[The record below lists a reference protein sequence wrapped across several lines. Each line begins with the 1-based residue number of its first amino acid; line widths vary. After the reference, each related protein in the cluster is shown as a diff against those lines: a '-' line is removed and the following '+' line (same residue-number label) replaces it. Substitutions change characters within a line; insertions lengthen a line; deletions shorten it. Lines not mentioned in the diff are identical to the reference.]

1 MKKFA
6 AISLSAVLFLQPMAA
21 SAVTWGNIVNGLR
34 NSGTNRYTEDGTTIE
49 KDGENYTIT
58 GGTLTSD
65 VDYSFLEETGDK
77 TNILLKSLTVD
88 GYVYITADDGKQM
101 CIRDRYYAHPRNAF
115 WPILFDIFGEAPSR
129 DYRCV

>member
-1 MKKFA
+1 MKRA
-6 AISLSAVLFLQPMAA
+6 VAIALSTMMFLQPMTA

-88 GYVYITADDGKQM
+88 GYVYITADDGKQIKIEVDKDTM
-101 CIRDRYYAHPRNAF
+101 VKRRI
-115 WPILFDIFGEAPSR
+115 EA
-129 DYRCV
+129 

>member
-77 TNILLKSLTVD
+77 TNILLKSLLYLLYPHVFKILL
-88 GYVYITADDGKQM
+88 YIYIYIK
-101 CIRDRYYAHPRNAF
+101 
-115 WPILFDIFGEAPSR
+115 ILLQGLLRALPTHKKTHLCYIFLFRAE
-129 DYRCV
+129 Y